1 MKPRLPFTALITSAT
16 LISCGEAPPEQPVP
30 ASENVEQ
37 TSGDSFVNPVDGRTY
52 TAEGGWKE
60 HQPETPRPPSASKVT
75 NQGIRLLTEQDKIA
89 EATSVESL
97 AAFIEKIE
105 AVVVAAVPA
114 DEVSGAIMIQF
125 TCSRGAHV
133 VELAQKGE
141 IAKETLQAIYETLSK
156 MDPLDVA
163 AGEVK
168 FQIEFSIAPPA

>member
-1 MKPRLPFTALITSAT
+1 MKPRLHLTALLTSAA
-16 LISCGEAPPEQPVP
+16 LLSCSEDPSDPPVSAPEK
-30 ASENVEQ
+30 AERSSEE
-37 TSGDSFVNPVDGRTY
+37 TFVNPVDGRTY

-60 HQPETPRPPSASKVT
+60 HQPETPRPPSATKVT

-105 AVVVAAVPA
+105 AMVVAAVPA
-114 DEVSGAIMIQF
+114 DEVSGAIMAQF

-141 IAKETLQAIYETLSK
+141 IAKETLQAIHETLSK
-156 MDPLDVA
+156 MDPLDVS